1 MVELAF
7 LLTQRMNYSY
17 MVRGLQTIRENYPI
31 EPLQFED
38 MKRMEDIMRRY
49 ESAKFDYTDAAI
61 MALSERLNITQ
72 VYTFDRRD
80 FAIFRPRHIA
90 SLELLP

>member
-1 MVELAF
+1 
-7 LLTQRMNYSY
+7 
-17 MVRGLQTIRENYPI
+17 
-31 EPLQFED
+31 
-38 MKRMEDIMRRY
+38 MRRY

-80 FAIFRPRHIA
+80 FAIFGLRHVA
-90 SLELLP
+90 SLELLPL